1 LDFEQELLICV
12 YIKLSL
18 KLKNMLKKKVED
30 ICNRQVER
38 EGYSSILYLSMA
50 SWAETNG
57 FAGVAQW
64 LYSQAEEEKLHMLKF
79 IKYINERGG
88 KAVIP
93 AFKKPPEDFKT
104 VEDLF
109 REVLKHEN
117 LVTASINEIVALTL
131 EEKDFNTHNFLQ
143 WFVTEQVEEE
153 ASAQAILDKLKLLGK
168 GNLYQFDRDIMSMRT
183 PAAKT
188 QATA

>member
-1 LDFEQELLICV
+1 
-12 YIKLSL
+12 
-18 KLKNMLKKKVED
+18 MLKKKVED

-38 EGYSSILYLSMA
+38 EGYSSNLYLAMA

-64 LYSQAEEEKLHMLKF
+64 LYIQSDEERIHMLKF

-88 KAVIP
+88 KAIMP
-93 AFKKPPEDFKT
+93 AMKKPPVDYKG

-109 REVLKHEN
+109 KDVLKHEEF
-117 LVTASINEIVALTL
+117 VTASINEIVALTL
-131 EEKDFNTHNFLQ
+131 AEKDFNTNNFVQ

-153 ASAQAILDKLKLLGK
+153 ASVRTILDKLHLVGK
-168 GNLYQFDRDIMSMRT
+168 NNMYQFDRDISGLRASS
-183 PAAKT
+183 P
-188 QATA
+188 TAQTT